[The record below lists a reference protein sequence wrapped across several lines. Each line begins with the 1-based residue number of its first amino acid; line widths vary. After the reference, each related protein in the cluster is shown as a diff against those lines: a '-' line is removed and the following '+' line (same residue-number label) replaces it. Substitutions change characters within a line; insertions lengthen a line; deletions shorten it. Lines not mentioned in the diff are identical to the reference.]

1 MQVRAVAKYTRISST
16 KVRKVAMAVKGWPVE
31 DALGVLGHMPQRSG
45 RILGKVIRSAVAN
58 AGSRASVIRVLASIG
73 SWFRN
78 TAIWPPSLDRTP
90 IARPIPPYSSA
101 NTTIAAHAGPTGR
114 KSVFRTGVFK
124 DGRNASRLASES
136 AKGSDERLNMNHA
149 SATSRES

>member
-1 MQVRAVAKYTRISST
+1 MFKTRIT
-16 KVRKVAMAVKGWPVE
+16 ELFGIDYPIVQGGLMWIARAELV
-31 DALGVLGHMPQRSG
+31 
-45 RILGKVIRSAVAN
+45 SAVAN

-136 AKGSDERLNMNHA
+136 ARGSDERLNMNHA